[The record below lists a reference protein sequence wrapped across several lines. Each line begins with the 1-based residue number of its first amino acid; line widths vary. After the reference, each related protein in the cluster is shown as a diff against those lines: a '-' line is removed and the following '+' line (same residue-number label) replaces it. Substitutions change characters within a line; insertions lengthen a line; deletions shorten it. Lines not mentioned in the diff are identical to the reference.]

1 MEVHGHGMKVDGV
14 GMGLVQNGYGA
25 GVLLW
30 SVHPADQ
37 APGSSKK
44 VREETASSGFTYL
57 QACLLGFSVGQLP
70 SPWVVPGL
78 HKGQAVLPDP

>member
-57 QACLLGFSVGQLP
+57 
-70 SPWVVPGL
+70 
-78 HKGQAVLPDP
+78 